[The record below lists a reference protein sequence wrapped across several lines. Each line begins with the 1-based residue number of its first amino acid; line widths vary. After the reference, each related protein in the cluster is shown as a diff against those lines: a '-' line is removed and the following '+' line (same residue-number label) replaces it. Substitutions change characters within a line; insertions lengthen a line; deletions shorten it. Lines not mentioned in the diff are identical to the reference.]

1 MALMSY
7 EKGLELLL
15 ANIDP
20 YEKVEKIAITEC
32 LGRILAEDIR
42 ASSDYPAFATAS
54 MDGYAVRFSEQGNAL
69 KIIGQVPAGTMP
81 QFKPKKNECVKTFTG
96 SLMSADLD
104 TLVPVENVEIVGVAG
119 AENGKNSQNS
129 PKNSANL
136 QKNSQNSSQ
145 IHENLQKNG
154 KNSRKSVNFV
164 DSSPATQAQNDENS
178 TNSQENH
185 QNLTLIIKQKVPLNN
200 AVRAVGESY
209 KKGEILLKKGT
220 RLEFSELALLA
231 ELGFFH
237 ISVFIKPVI
246 GVLSSGNELKDLGE
260 SLDNPAQI
268 RSSNHIAIASLA
280 RSFNARAVIFP
291 LLKDEPQAA
300 KAALTSALQSCDILI
315 TTGGVSVGDFDF
327 LKEAIKGYELIID
340 KLDIKPGR
348 HIKIAKSGKKF
359 ILAFPGFPYSS
370 MVAFHLY
377 AREILNTWLCQ
388 KKDYVIKAFLKGTY
402 AKKSPY
408 FEFVACNVEF
418 DNGRVCVNL
427 RDKKQGSS
435 AIIGNLNH
443 KAALMLVSKDRLS
456 IKEGE
461 LVDIMLLS

>member
-15 ANIDP
+15 ANVAP

-69 KIIGQVPAGTMP
+69 KIIGSVPAGTMP
-81 QFKPKKNECVKTFTG
+81 NFKPQKNECVKTFTG

-104 TLVPVENVEIVGVAG
+104 TLVPVENVEVVGVAG
-119 AENGKNSQNS
+119 AENGENSQNS

-145 IHENLQKNG
+145 IQ
-154 KNSRKSVNFV
+154 
-164 DSSPATQAQNDENS
+164 
-178 TNSQENH
+178 
-185 QNLTLIIKQKVPLNN
+185 TLIIKQKVPLNH

-209 KKGEILLKKGT
+209 KKNDILLKKGT

-260 SLDNPAQI
+260 SLENPAQI

-280 RSFNARAVIFP
+280 KSFNARAVIFP
-291 LLKDEPQAA
+291 LLKDEPQAV
-300 KAALTSALQSCDILI
+300 KAALTSALQNCDILI

-348 HIKIAKSGKKF
+348 HIKIAKSGKRF

-377 AREILNTWLCQ
+377 AREILNSWLCQ
-388 KKDYVIKAFLKGTY
+388 KKDYVIKAFLKGAY
-402 AKKSPY
+402 SKKSPY

-418 DNGRVCVNL
+418 ENGKVCVNL
-427 RDKKQGSS
+427 KDKKQGSS

-443 KAALMLVSKDRLS
+443 KAALMLVPKDRLK
-456 IKEGE
+456 IAEGE

>member
-15 ANIDP
+15 ANVAP

-42 ASSDYPAFATAS
+42 AANDYPAFATAS

-69 KIIGQVPAGTMP
+69 KIIGSVPAGTMP
-81 QFKPKKNECVKTFTG
+81 RFKPQKNECVKTFTG

-104 TLVPVENVEIVGVAG
+104 TLVPVENVEVVGVAG
-119 AENGKNSQNS
+119 AKNGENSQNS
-129 PKNSANL
+129 PKNSAKL

-145 IHENLQKNG
+145 IQ
-154 KNSRKSVNFV
+154 
-164 DSSPATQAQNDENS
+164 
-178 TNSQENH
+178 
-185 QNLTLIIKQKVPLNN
+185 TLIIKQKVPLNH

-209 KKGEILLKKGT
+209 KKNDILLKKGT

-260 SLDNPAQI
+260 SLENPAQI

-291 LLKDEPQAA
+291 LLKDEPQAV
-300 KAALTSALQSCDILI
+300 KAALTSALQNCDILI

-348 HIKIAKSGKKF
+348 HIKIAKSGKRF

-377 AREILNTWLCQ
+377 AREILNAWLCQ

-402 AKKSPY
+402 SKKSPY
-408 FEFVACNVEF
+408 FEFVECNVEF
-418 DNGRVCVNL
+418 ENGRVCVNL

-443 KAALMLVSKDRLS
+443 KAALMLVPKDRLK
-456 IKEGE
+456 IAEGE

>member
-15 ANIDP
+15 ANVAP

-42 ASSDYPAFATAS
+42 AANDYPAFATAS

-69 KIIGQVPAGTMP
+69 KIIGSVPAGTMP
-81 QFKPKKNECVKTFTG
+81 QFKPQKNECVKTFTG

-104 TLVPVENVEIVGVAG
+104 TLVPVENVEVVGVAG
-119 AENGKNSQNS
+119 AENGENSQNS

-145 IHENLQKNG
+145 IQ
-154 KNSRKSVNFV
+154 
-164 DSSPATQAQNDENS
+164 
-178 TNSQENH
+178 
-185 QNLTLIIKQKVPLNN
+185 TLIIKQKVPLNH

-209 KKGEILLKKGT
+209 KKNDILLKKGT

-260 SLDNPAQI
+260 SLENPAQI

-291 LLKDEPQAA
+291 LLKDEPQAV
-300 KAALTSALQSCDILI
+300 KAALTSALQNCDILI

-348 HIKIAKSGKKF
+348 HIKIAKSGKGF

-377 AREILNTWLCQ
+377 AREILNSWLCQ

-402 AKKSPY
+402 SKKSPY

-418 DNGRVCVNL
+418 ENGKVCVNL

-443 KAALMLVSKDRLS
+443 KAALMLVPKERLS
-456 IKEGE
+456 IIEGE